1 MVFKEACWRMSKD
14 AGMALWIQR
23 MENVDKILERST
35 TGWQLEFWGN
45 VRRQLVRQF
54 NLLSLDVT
62 KK

>member
-1 MVFKEACWRMSKD
+1 MSKD